1 MKMVRLATLAV
12 LVTAFAV
19 EGFAALSK
27 QYADWAKGPYQHLMT
42 NDERKQWASIKTD
55 EQAQQF
61 IDLFWARRDPTPGTP
76 ANEFR
81 TGAEERVRVADERF
95 GSGKVKG
102 SATDRG
108 KAFILLGGPTKIRRA
123 SNEPT
128 QTIQTPGSG
137 SGQNTLQGY
146 SPKEVWEYEQGKSP
160 LPLGQ
165 AMVEVAF
172 IDQYAS
178 NDWKMERI
186 ARTDY
191 GRVFE
196 NVAKSFITQ
205 PNLTEV
211 PTFAAAPAAA
221 APAPV
226 AAPAAAPVA
235 APAANALT
243 TEALRTAV
251 TSARTAA
258 KPSDTLFM
266 TTGEFITPD
275 GQHFVPVQIW
285 APKSA
290 GLAAGSEVTFFGAV
304 ESEDG
309 TQQVVTFEEPVK
321 LTASNDDVFY
331 ARSLTLEPGKYRAT
345 FGLARAGQPVS
356 VVSKPLTVTGLAKDE
371 PGVSPLLIS
380 SHIYPL
386 SEAQLPTDPFAFGG
400 LKVVPRGNGVFRRAD
415 ELWYFIEVRNP
426 GKDAAT
432 NQPSL
437 TMTVSIDGTNKEGK
451 KVKMRGASA
460 PIEAQE
466 MKGVTGHYSVGQAM
480 PLETFKPGDY
490 TMKVK
495 LVDNV
500 LNKTYEVQESF
511 RVVE

>member
-1 MKMVRLATLAV
+1 MKIVRLASLAV

-27 QYADWAKGPYQHLMT
+27 EYADFAKGPYQHLLT

-55 EQAQQF
+55 QQAQQF

-76 ANEFR
+76 KNEFR
-81 TGAEERVRVADERF
+81 EGAEERARVADTQF
-95 GSGKVKG
+95 GSGKTKG
-102 SATDRG
+102 SATDKG
-108 KAFILLGGPTKIRRA
+108 KAFVLLGGPTKIRRA
-123 SNEPT
+123 SSEPQ

-137 SGQNTLQGY
+137 SNSNTLQGY
-146 SPKEVWEYEQGKSP
+146 SPKEVWEYEQGKSQ

-165 AMVEVAF
+165 AVVEVAF
-172 IDQYAS
+172 IDQYGS

-196 NVAKSFITQ
+196 AVAKSFVTQ

-211 PTFAAAPAAA
+211 PTYAAAPAAAAAPAPVAAAPAAA
-221 APAPV
+221 APA
-226 AAPAAAPVA
+226 AS
-235 APAANALT
+235 ALT

-251 TSARTAA
+251 TAARTAA
-258 KPSDTLFM
+258 KPSDTLYL
-266 TTGEFITPD
+266 TTGEFITPEGD
-275 GQHFVPVQIW
+275 HFVPVQVW

-304 ESEDG
+304 ETEDG
-309 TQQVVTFEEPVK
+309 SQQVVTFEEPVT

-331 ARSLTLEPGKYRAT
+331 ARSLTLQPGKYRAT

-356 VVSKPLTVTGLAKDE
+356 VVSRPLVVTGLNKDE

-386 SEAQLPTDPFAFGG
+386 TEAQRPTDPFAFGG
-400 LKVVPRGNGVFRRAD
+400 LKVVPRGNATFRQAD

-426 GKDAAT
+426 GKDATT
-432 NQPSL
+432 NLPSL
-437 TMTVSIDGTNKEGK
+437 TLTVSIDGTNKEGK

-460 PIEAQE
+460 PIDAQE
-466 MKGVTGHYSVGQAM
+466 MKGVPGHYSVGQAM
-480 PLETFKPGDY
+480 PLSTFKPGDY

-495 LVDNV
+495 LVDTV

-511 RVVE
+511 KVVE